1 MNQLSIDSINSNSPY
16 EVFLSERFRGYLF
29 VTNYEV
35 QYSIDFIEDDLLTQ
49 SESYQFII
57 QNINNSSSPRDPF
70 VRETIMRIVE
80 EFFQKNQST
89 LLYICDSSDGKQS
102 MRSRL
107 FNYWFEGYNE
117 KDKYE
122 ILSSNVVDAEGTP
135 TYVSVIFRKDNPD
148 AEIIKDEF
156 TQTTL
161 LLSTKPE

>member
-1 MNQLSIDSINSNSPY
+1 
-16 EVFLSERFRGYLF
+16 
-29 VTNYEV
+29 
-35 QYSIDFIEDDLLTQ
+35 
-49 SESYQFII
+49 
-57 QNINNSSSPRDPF
+57 
-70 VRETIMRIVE
+70 MRIVE

-122 ILSSNVVDAEGTP
+122 RLSSNVVDAEGTP

-148 AEIIKDEF
+148 AEMIKDEF

>member
-1 MNQLSIDSINSNSPY
+1 MNKLSLDSINSYSPY
-16 EVFLSERFRGYLF
+16 EVFLSEKIRGYLF
-29 VTNYEV
+29 VTSYEV

-107 FNYWFEGYNE
+107 FNYWFEGYSE

>member
-1 MNQLSIDSINSNSPY
+1 MNKLSLDKINSSSPY

-29 VTNYEV
+29 VTNYKV

-57 QNINNSSSPRDPF
+57 QNINNSASPRDHF
-70 VRETIMRIVE
+70 VKDTIMSIIE

-107 FNYWFEGYNE
+107 FNYWFEGYKE

-122 ILSSNVVDAEGTP
+122 IMSSNVVDAEGTP
-135 TYVSVIFRKDNPD
+135 TYVSIIFRKDNPD
-148 AEIIKDEF
+148 AEIIKEEF